1 MPRTTGWRFESER
14 GRLVRAN
21 VSAKKEL
28 AMSREAVVSAR
39 VDEAVKIPNAE
50 TLAAIEAAHR
60 GETEIVTLDELQS
73 MIVADD

>member
-1 MPRTTGWRFESER
+1 
-14 GRLVRAN
+14 
-21 VSAKKEL
+21 
-28 AMSREAVVSAR
+28 MSREAVVSAR

-73 MIVADD
+73 MIDADD